1 MVNIFC
7 VLIQTTKYKNIQSK
21 IHKKEEGTGEVPFL
35 DLPKP
40 DRRNRRMAFVEK

>member
-1 MVNIFC
+1 LRFVSVHKIQNI
-7 VLIQTTKYKNIQSK
+7 LLKYSNKR
-21 IHKKEEGTGEVPFL
+21 EGTGEVPFL